1 MLLRSGFL
9 VNLGHGILPYDMSKQ
24 TWWQPPRR
32 FEDRQNER
40 KISWLELFYDLV
52 YVACIGQ
59 ITSHIAAHPDGENI
73 GNAVLYFV
81 FIYWSWINGTQYYE
95 LHGNDTVRTRWL
107 VFLQM
112 LAVGAVAI
120 SVPEAFRGNIFSFTV
135 SFLVVQGI
143 IIYLF
148 ASISLYDKSHIKLS
162 GPLLLC
168 YGAAFLLLFISLFC
182 PRPAVLPLFLLAIV
196 INLSAP
202 VLSGR
207 YLTNILSARGQQF
220 SASPALVE
228 RFGQFTII
236 VLAESVLSTV
246 SGFSLV
252 NTISLPAWAIF
263 CLSISIAFLLWS
275 IYFDMTNE
283 QELKTGYGY
292 YQCFVF
298 VHLVLLAALG
308 VFGACLKNLV
318 GHFEAPVPPV
328 LSRIILISLA
338 LFLVSMCA
346 IGRLIAVDD
355 QQTRSYHRQVIR
367 WNMVVA
373 FLLVAISI
381 FLKDCSA
388 FKLLLTIFLLLAIPV
403 VVGIVTWLKN
413 ENDSENGSD

>member
-1 MLLRSGFL
+1 
-9 VNLGHGILPYDMSKQ
+9 MSKK

-59 ITSHIAAHPDGENI
+59 ITSHIAAHLDAENI
-73 GNAVLYFV
+73 GYAVLFFV

-107 VFLQM
+107 IFLQM

-120 SVPEAFRGNIFSFTV
+120 SIPWAFRGNIFSFTV
-135 SFLVVQGI
+135 SFLAVQGV

-148 ASISLYDKSHIKLS
+148 ASISFYDKSHIKLS

-168 YGAAFLLLFISLFC
+168 YGAVFVLLFVSLFC
-182 PRPAVLPLFLLAIV
+182 SRPAVLPLFLLAIV
-196 INLSAP
+196 INMSAP

-207 YLTNILSARGQQF
+207 YLTKILSSRGQQF
-220 SASPALVE
+220 SASSALVE

-236 VLAESVLSTV
+236 VLTESVLSTV

-252 NTISLPAWAIF
+252 NTNSLLVWAIF
-263 CLSISIAFLLWS
+263 CLCISIAFLLWS

-283 QELKTGYGY
+283 QELKTGYRY
-292 YQCFVF
+292 YQFFVF
-298 VHLVLLAALG
+298 IHLVLLGALG

-318 GHFEAPVPPV
+318 GHFEIPVPPV
-328 LSRIILISLA
+328 LSRTILISLA
-338 LFLVSMCA
+338 IFLAAMCA

-355 QQTRSYHRQVIR
+355 RQTGSYLRQVIR
-367 WNMVVA
+367 WNIVVA
-373 FLLVAISI
+373 FLLLAISA
-381 FLKDCSA
+381 FLKDCPV
-388 FKLLLTIFLLLAIPV
+388 FRLLLIVFLLLAIPV

-413 ENDSENGSD
+413 ENHSENSGD